1 MSRARVLLTTAGRKS
16 YLAPLLRRSPNAGW
30 VGAVDIDP
38 TSPIRGHV
46 DAFDVVPPVA
56 EGEAFVSAVH
66 QICLRDAID
75 CVLPQ
80 NDLELEALAR
90 ARGRFEKEG
99 IRVAGLAPELVRTVT
114 DKLALADWLDE
125 RGYRYPDTQ
134 TDLPSP
140 AVGGRWVEKERHGQ
154 GSAGLVIHDA
164 PPVRASAREPVFQPF
179 VEGEEFNLDVLRDA
193 FGDVVA
199 VCVKRKL
206 LMVGGSTDR
215 AVSVDD
221 PELAALGTQLADD
234 LCAFGSID
242 IDVLRS
248 ESGPVVLDINP
259 RMGGGFPFT
268 ATLCPAYVDCL
279 LDVCAGRPVGP
290 RFPKAATDRVVCREF
305 TFTIQPAPRAPGT
318 SPLAG
323 PGDR

>member
-16 YLAPLLRRSPNAGW
+16 YLAPLLRQSPNAGW

-38 TSPIRGHV
+38 SSPIRSRV
-46 DAFDVVPPVA
+46 DAFDLVPPVA
-56 EGEAFVSAVH
+56 EGEAFVAAVH

-90 ARGRFEKEG
+90 ARARFEKDG

-114 DKLALADWLDE
+114 DKLALADWLGE
-125 RGYRYPDTQ
+125 RGHRYPDTQ

-140 AVGGRWVEKERHGQ
+140 TAGGRWVEKERHGQ
-154 GSAGLVIHDA
+154 GSAGLAVHDA
-164 PPVRASAREPVFQPF
+164 PPLRASAREPVFQPF

-221 PELAALGTQLADD
+221 PELAALGVQLADD
-234 LCAFGSID
+234 LSAFGSID
-242 IDVLRS
+242 VDVLRS

-279 LDVCAGRPVGP
+279 LDVCTGRPVGP
-290 RFPKAATDRVVCREF
+290 RFPKAAADRVVCREF
-305 TFTIQPAPRAPGT
+305 TFTMQPDPRTPRT
-318 SPLAG
+318 SPPAG
-323 PGDR
+323 TGDR